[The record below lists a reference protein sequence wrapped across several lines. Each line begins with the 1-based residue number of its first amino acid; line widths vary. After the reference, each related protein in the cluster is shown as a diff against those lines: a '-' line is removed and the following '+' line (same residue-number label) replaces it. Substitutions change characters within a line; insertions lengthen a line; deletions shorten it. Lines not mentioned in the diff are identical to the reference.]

1 MIANLMGGDGLIVIV
16 VALVVL
22 VGGSQLPKIAR
33 NVGLAGKEFRK
44 AQSEA
49 EDEAAREK
57 AASAAATVPPAVA
70 LPASPAPAPAPTPT
84 PAPATAAAGPAPA
97 AGEPSIT
104 LTPAQLDALLKAREE
119 QTRNDPASNER
130 QLEVQS
136 RTDRVRP
143 RRWRAMRRRSR
154 SDEPPQTPCSIR
166 LYRAYSRQG
175 ALTGQSAQMRRAI
188 STPTPS
194 LGKKVSGGN
203 SRHLPSAIQ
212 FVSTVSRSS
221 VNPSTLKVSRW

>member
-49 EDEAAREK
+49 ENEAAQK

-70 LPASPAPAPAPTPT
+70 LPASPAPTPASPAPTPAT
-84 PAPATAAAGPAPA
+84 TATAAPA

-119 QTRNDPASNER
+119 QTRNDPASN
-130 QLEVQS
+130 
-136 RTDRVRP
+136 
-143 RRWRAMRRRSR
+143 
-154 SDEPPQTPCSIR
+154 
-166 LYRAYSRQG
+166 
-175 ALTGQSAQMRRAI
+175 
-188 STPTPS
+188 
-194 LGKKVSGGN
+194 
-203 SRHLPSAIQ
+203 
-212 FVSTVSRSS
+212 
-221 VNPSTLKVSRW
+221 